1 MSAMSDMSAVSA
13 AGSWA
18 GKAVVVTGGARG
30 QGASLTAM
38 LLRDGAVVHVVDMLP
53 SDHAAWEAL
62 RGIGGDRLVEW
73 PHDVSKPETWD
84 QVAGAI
90 TVSGT
95 PLLGLVNNAG
105 ITGPRNTVSRT
116 VLADWQ
122 RVLDINLTGAMLA
135 IRALAALMPR
145 GGSIVN
151 IASTVAMTGYYNA
164 AYSTS
169 KWALR
174 GLTKSA
180 ALELAPRGVRVNCV
194 CPGVVDTEMIHNS
207 PALVAALQQVI
218 PMQQRAAPEQIAEV
232 VAFLL
237 GPHASYITGADI
249 AVDGGV
255 TSGGIYW
262 PVGLATGALQA
273 ADDPIT
279 TTATV

>member
-1 MSAMSDMSAVSA
+1 MNRE
-13 AGSWA
+13 SWA

-30 QGASLTAM
+30 QGASLAVM
-38 LLRDGAVVHVVDMLP
+38 LLRDGAVVHVVDTLS
-53 SDHAAWEAL
+53 SDDAAWEPL
-62 RGIGGDRLVEW
+62 RNVGGDHLVVW
-73 PHDVSKPETWD
+73 PHDVSRPETWD
-84 QVAGAI
+84 ELARALGAA
-90 TVSGT
+90 GT

-105 ITGPRNTVSRT
+105 ITGPRNTVTRT

-164 AYSTS
+164 AYSAS

-207 PALVAALQQVI
+207 PALVAALQHVI

-237 GPHASYITGADI
+237 GPQASYVTGADI

-255 TSGGIYW
+255 TGGGIYW
-262 PVGLATGALQA
+262 SVGLATGALQA
-273 ADDPIT
+273 PDPPIPAVT
-279 TTATV
+279 TTV